1 MYTFF
6 TFVDLKL
13 LYPQEAD
20 TTALTH
26 PNFSTGNNQGIV
38 SVCIDD
44 LSGSGFRG

>member
-26 PNFSTGNNQGIV
+26 PNFSTGIV